1 MELVIIYD
9 KARGEAGISFTLVHI
24 YMHYIH
30 KFIVTLIA
38 VVFTEDALVLNF
50 SLVSWNLLSESLS

>member
-24 YMHYIH
+24 YMRYIH

-50 SLVSWNLLSESLS
+50 SLVS